1 MLTHM
6 SPSTCTGKT
15 ALRLLLGGV
24 ILLGMLSG
32 CSSAPTRILDSDV
45 PQMPEM
51 EQRLGYDIKR
61 RGGDLVGGVFIF
73 IGPLE
78 DMQASMI
85 TLASRFRD
93 QGWTLEGESA
103 SFPRSSMLFARDD
116 RRVQVIIDADQL
128 EPAMSRA
135 QFQVSLVST
144 EDSEPG
150 NTEPSGTASSS
161 STGSS
166 G

>member
-1 MLTHM
+1 M
-6 SPSTCTGKT
+6 SPSICAGKT
-15 ALRLLLGGV
+15 ALRLLLGGGL
-24 ILLGMLSG
+24 LLGTLLGCGSG
-32 CSSAPTRILDSDV
+32 PTRILDSDV

-61 RGGDLVGGVFIF
+61 RGGDLVGGVFVF
-73 IGPLE
+73 IGPLQ
-78 DMQASMI
+78 DMQEVMN

-93 QGWTLEGESA
+93 QGWTLEGQSA
-103 SFPRSSMLFARDD
+103 SFPRSSMLFAQED
-116 RRVQVIIDADQL
+116 RRVQVLIDADQL

-135 QFQVSLVST
+135 QFQVSLAST
-144 EDSEPG
+144 EDSKSG

>member
-6 SPSTCTGKT
+6 SSCTCTGKT
-15 ALRLLLGGV
+15 ALHLLLAGGM
-24 ILLGMLSG
+24 LLGLLFG
-32 CSSAPTRILDSDV
+32 CSSGPTWILDSDV
-45 PQMPEM
+45 PQMPDM

-61 RGGDLVGGVFIF
+61 RGGDLVGGVFVF
-73 IGPLE
+73 IGPLKN
-78 DMQASMI
+78 MQESMG

-93 QGWTLEGESA
+93 QGWTLEGQST
-103 SFPRSSMLFARDD
+103 SFPRSSMLFAQED
-116 RRVQVIIDADQL
+116 RRVQVIIDVDQL

-135 QFQVSLVST
+135 QFQVSLAST
-144 EDSEPG
+144 VDSSAG
-150 NTEPSGTASSS
+150 NTESSGTASSS

>member
-6 SPSTCTGKT
+6 SPSTCAGKT
-15 ALRLLLGGV
+15 ALRLLLGGGL
-24 ILLGMLSG
+24 LLGMLFG
-32 CSSAPTRILDSDV
+32 CSSGPTWILDSDV

-61 RGGDLVGGVFIF
+61 RGGDLVGGVFVF
-73 IGPLE
+73 IGPLKN
-78 DMQASMI
+78 MQASMG

-93 QGWTLEGESA
+93 QGWTLEGQSA
-103 SFPRSSMLFARDD
+103 SFPRSSMLFARED
-116 RRVQVIIDADQL
+116 RRVQVLIDADQL

-144 EDSEPG
+144 EDAESG
-150 NTEPSGTASSS
+150 NAAPSGTASSS

>member
-6 SPSTCTGKT
+6 SSCTCTGKT
-15 ALRLLLGGV
+15 ALRLLLGGG
-24 ILLGMLSG
+24 ILLGMLFG
-32 CSSAPTRILDSDV
+32 CSSGPTRILDSDV

-73 IGPLE
+73 IGPLK
-78 DMQASMI
+78 DMAQSMSI
-85 TLASRFRD
+85 LASRFRD
-93 QGWTLEGESA
+93 QGWTLEGEST
-103 SFPRSSMLFARDD
+103 SFPRSSMLFAQED

-135 QFQVSLVST
+135 QFQVSLDST
-144 EDSEPG
+144 EDSESGDTKSP
-150 NTEPSGTASSS
+150 GTASSS

>member
-1 MLTHM
+1 M
-6 SPSTCTGKT
+6 SPSICAGKT
-15 ALRLLLGGV
+15 ALRLLLGGGL
-24 ILLGMLSG
+24 LLGTLLGCGSG
-32 CSSAPTRILDSDV
+32 PTRILDSDV

-61 RGGDLVGGVFIF
+61 RGGDLVGGVFVF
-73 IGPLE
+73 IGPLQ
-78 DMQASMI
+78 DMQEVMN

-93 QGWTLEGESA
+93 QGWTLEGQSA
-103 SFPRSSMLFARDD
+103 SFPRSSMLFAQED
-116 RRVQVIIDADQL
+116 RRVQVLIDADQL

-135 QFQVSLVST
+135 QFQVSLTST
-144 EDSEPG
+144 EDSKSG
-150 NTEPSGTASSS
+150 NTEPSGTASPS

>member
-6 SPSTCTGKT
+6 SPSICAGKT
-15 ALRLLLGGV
+15 ALRLLLGGGL
-24 ILLGMLSG
+24 LLGTLLGCGSG
-32 CSSAPTRILDSDV
+32 PTRILDSDV

-61 RGGDLVGGVFIF
+61 RGGDLVGGVFVF
-73 IGPLE
+73 IGPLQ
-78 DMQASMI
+78 DMQEVMN

-93 QGWTLEGESA
+93 QGWTLEGQSA
-103 SFPRSSMLFARDD
+103 SFPRSSMLFAQED
-116 RRVQVIIDADQL
+116 RRVQVLIDADQL

-135 QFQVSLVST
+135 QFQVSLTST
-144 EDSEPG
+144 EDSKSG
-150 NTEPSGTASSS
+150 NTEPSGTASPS